1 MTKIYDISE
10 ITRIIAPIA
19 HSYGVGCLSLFGSY
33 ARGEATSQSDIDL
46 RLVDKGSLKGLFRLA
61 GFCRELAEQFE
72 IPVDV
77 LPTDALDDDFLD
89 NISKEEVIVYE

>member
-1 MTKIYDISE
+1 MAKIYNISE
-10 ITRIIAPIA
+10 IAQIIAPIA
-19 HSYGVGCLSLFGSY
+19 RSYGIGRLSLFGSY

-46 RLVDKGSLKGLFRLA
+46 HLMDKGSLKGLFRFA

-77 LPTDALDDDFLD
+77 LPTDALDDDFLER
-89 NISKEEVIVYE
+89 ISKEEVIIYE